1 MFERYTERARRVL
14 FFARYEASQLG
25 SISIETEHLLL
36 GLIRE
41 GKGLTSRIFA
51 RSHLSLE
58 SIRKEIE
65 GRTVFREK
73 VSTSVEIPFSAET
86 KRVLQFAAEE
96 ADRLLHNY
104 IGTEHLLLG
113 ILREERSVAATIL
126 MEKGMRLNTVREDIV
141 ALLNEKTTLT
151 RVKETPLLAEFSR
164 DLTEAAMK
172 NQLDPLVGR
181 HIEIERV
188 QQVLCRRTKNN
199 AVLIGEPGVGK
210 TAIVEGLA
218 QKIVYGDVPHF
229 LADKRLLA
237 LDISLIVAG
246 TKYRGQFEERL
257 KAIMKELTENPNI
270 IVFIDELHTLVG
282 AGSAEGSLDAAN
294 ILKPALS
301 RGEIRCIGATTPS
314 EYRKY
319 IEKDRSLERRFQAI
333 KVDPP
338 NERETIE
345 VLMGVK
351 DRYETFHHVE
361 YTTEAIEAAVY
372 QSSRYITDRFLPDKA
387 IDLVDEAGARAKLR
401 EAGYSEEFGEIN
413 RSIRV
418 AVEQMETAV
427 SEKNF
432 EKAQFYREQEVQA
445 RENLQFVREKF
456 DVKSSTRRV
465 VVGKGEIDE
474 VVSKWTGVPL
484 TSINQDEGD
493 KLLHMED
500 ALHNRVISQ
509 DAAISA
515 LSRAIRRS
523 RAGLKSPNRP
533 VGSFIFLGPT
543 GVGKTELARAIAN
556 FLFGSDHALI
566 RFDMSEYME
575 KHSVSKLIGSP
586 PGYVG
591 HEEGGQLTE
600 KVKRNPYSV
609 VLLDEVEKAHPDL
622 FNILLQV
629 FEDGHLTDGL
639 GNRVNFKNTI
649 IIMTSNIGARFIQ
662 KKASLGFQSA
672 DSGVISPQRQRHG
685 ARRGEEDVQPGVHQ
699 PHRRDHRLRGALGR
713 RPPDHHQAAREAGER
728 QPGRPPAPPRARAG
742 SHRLDHRADVQGS
755 LVRRPSAAPRD
766 PALYRGSAVRG
777 AHPRAPQGGRHPGVP
792 RCGEPGVP
800 SGRRDR
806 ERPPAGLTRLRM
818 GGPCHGYGAAS
829 ARPLGSLARLR
840 SSKLMAWPLPGPSV
854 RAAAGR
860 SQPPIM
866 RVFALLLV
874 ALAAA
879 GEVRAQTPPAGT
891 PVRPGPV
898 RRRRAIFPR
907 RSAARPSRRPAGCPR
922 PAPARSS
929 TRSCSA
935 SRSRAEAP

>member
-41 GKGLTSRIFA
+41 GKGLTSRIFS

-58 SIRKEIE
+58 NIRKEIE

-73 VSTSVEIPFSAET
+73 VSTSVEIPFSTET

-113 ILREERSVAATIL
+113 ILREERSVASMVL
-126 MEKGMRLNTVREDIV
+126 SEKGMRLNTVREDIV
-141 ALLNEKTTLT
+141 QLLNEKTAVS

-164 DLTEAAMK
+164 DLSDAATK
-172 NQLDPLVGR
+172 NNLDPLVGR
-181 HIEIERV
+181 SVELERV
-188 QQVLCRRTKNN
+188 QQVLCRRSKNN

-218 QKIVYGDVPHF
+218 QRIVCGEIPHF

-257 KAIMKELTENPNI
+257 KSIMKELAENPNI

-282 AGSAEGSLDAAN
+282 AGAAEGSLDAAN

-314 EYRKY
+314 EFRKY

-333 KVDPP
+333 KVEPP
-338 NERETIE
+338 SEAESLEILSGIKE
-345 VLMGVK
+345 K
-351 DRYETFHHVE
+351 YESFHHVA
-361 YTTEAIEAAVY
+361 YAPEAMEAAVY

-401 EAGYSEEFGEIN
+401 ESGYRDEFGEVN
-413 RSIRV
+413 KSIRV
-418 AVEQMETAV
+418 AVEQMENATAQKDY
-427 SEKNF
+427 ER
-432 EKAQFYREQEVQA
+432 AQFFREQEVLA
-445 RENLQFVREKF
+445 RENLQFIREKF
-456 DVKSSTRRV
+456 DVKNGDNKAAVT
-465 VVGKGEIDE
+465 KQDIDE

-484 TSINQDEGD
+484 ASINQDESA
-493 KLLHMED
+493 KLLNMEEE
-500 ALHNRVISQ
+500 LHKRVISQ
-509 DAAISA
+509 QLAISA
-515 LSRAIRRS
+515 LARAIRRS
-523 RAGLKSPNRP
+523 RAGLKSPDRP
-533 VGSFIFLGPT
+533 VGSFVFLGPT
-543 GVGKTELARAIAN
+543 GVGKTELARALAN
-556 FLFGSDHALI
+556 VLFGSDASLV

-600 KVKRNPYSV
+600 KIKRHPYSV
-609 VLLDEVEKAHPDL
+609 VLLDEIEKAHPDL

-649 IIMTSNIGARFIQ
+649 IIMTSNIGARYIQ
-662 KKASLGFQSA
+662 KKASVGFQS
-672 DSGVISPQRQRHG
+672 S
-685 ARRGEEDVQPGVHQ
+685 E
-699 PHRRDHRLRGALGR
+699 
-713 RPPDHHQAAREAGER
+713 AREIQRSVSEMVLGEVKR
-728 QPGRPPAPPRARAG
+728 TFNPEFVNRVDEIIVFEALTDDDLRKIMAMLIEQLNKNLLDRAL
-742 SHRLDHRADVQGS
+742 SIRLTSEVVDWIIEAT
-755 LVRRPSAAPRD
+755 
-766 PALYRGSAVRG
+766 
-777 AHPRAPQGGRHPGVP
+777 
-792 RCGEPGVP
+792 C
-800 SGRRDR
+800 RDR
-806 ERPPAGLTRLRM
+806 S
-818 GGPCHGYGAAS
+818 YG
-829 ARPLGSLARLR
+829 ARPL
-840 SSKLMAWPLPGPSV
+840 
-854 RAAAGR
+854 
-860 SQPPIM
+860 
-866 RVFALLLV
+866 
-874 ALAAA
+874 
-879 GEVRAQTPPAGT
+879 
-891 PVRPGPV
+891 
-898 RRRRAIFPR
+898 RRAIQRYVEDPLSEELIR
-907 RSAARPSRRPAGCPR
+907 GRLESGEVEVYLDAGALAYRAAGLELEGSRLV
-922 PAPARSS
+922 
-929 TRSCSA
+929 
-935 SRSRAEAP
+935 

>member
-172 NQLDPLVGR
+172 NALDPLVGR
-181 HIEIERV
+181 HVEIERV

-229 LADKRLLA
+229 LADKRILA

-301 RGEIRCIGATTPS
+301 RGEIRCIGATTPA

-319 IEKDRSLERRFQAI
+319 IEKDRSLERRFQAV

-338 NERETIE
+338 SEKETIE

-351 DRYETFHHVE
+351 DRYEQFHHVE
-361 YTTEAIEAAVY
+361 YTNEAIEAAVY
-372 QSSRYITDRFLPDKA
+372 QSNRYITDRFLPDKA

-401 EAGYSEEFGEIN
+401 EAGYSSEEFGEIN
-413 RSIRV
+413 RSIRM
-418 AVEQMETAV
+418 AVENMETAV
-427 SEKNF
+427 VEKNF
-432 EKAQFYREQEVQA
+432 EKAQYYRDQEVQA
-445 RENLQFVREKF
+445 RETLQYVREKF
-456 DVKSSTRRV
+456 DVKTNTRKV
-465 VVGKGEIDE
+465 TVGKSDIDE

-493 KLLHMED
+493 KLLHMEE
-500 ALHNRVISQ
+500 ALHKRVISQ
-509 DAAISA
+509 DKAISA

-523 RAGLKSPNRP
+523 RAGLKNPNRP
-533 VGSFIFLGPT
+533 VGSFVFLGPT
-543 GVGKTELARAIAN
+543 GVGKTELARALAN

-609 VLLDEVEKAHPDL
+609 VLLDEIEKAHPDL

-662 KKASLGFQSA
+662 KKAGLGFQTA
-672 DSGVISPQRQRHG
+672 DTG
-685 ARRGEEDVQPGVHQ
+685 AIARSVSDMVLGEVRKTFNPEFINRIDEIIVFEALS
-699 PHRRDHRLRGALGR
+699 DDDLRTI
-713 RPPDHHQAAREAGER
+713 
-728 QPGRPPAPPRARAG
+728 
-742 SHRLDHRADVQGS
+742 
-755 LVRRPSAAPRD
+755 
-766 PALYRGSAVRG
+766 
-777 AHPRAPQGGRHPGVP
+777 
-792 RCGEPGVP
+792 
-800 SGRRDR
+800 
-806 ERPPAGLTRLRM
+806 TRLLVKQLNDNLVDRKITLELA
-818 GGPCHGYGAAS
+818 PEVVDWIIEQTCKDRSYG
-829 ARPLGSLARLR
+829 ARPLRRAIQRYIEDPLSEELIRGHLKGGDIEVYLDAGSLAY
-840 SSKLMAWPLPGPSV
+840 
-854 RAAAGR
+854 
-860 SQPPIM
+860 
-866 RVFALLLV
+866 
-874 ALAAA
+874 
-879 GEVRAQTPPAGT
+879 
-891 PVRPGPV
+891 
-898 RRRRAIFPR
+898 
-907 RSAARPSRRPAGCPR
+907 RPAGQPQEGR
-922 PAPARSS
+922 RLV
-929 TRSCSA
+929 
-935 SRSRAEAP
+935 

>member
-14 FFARYEASQLG
+14 FFARYEATQLG
-25 SISIETEHLLL
+25 STSIETEHLLL

-73 VSTSVEIPFSAET
+73 VSTSVEIPFSVET
-86 KRVLQFAAEE
+86 KRVLGFAAEE
-96 ADRLLHNY
+96 ADRLLHTY

-113 ILREERSVAATIL
+113 ILREERSVASSIL
-126 MEKGMRLNTVREDIV
+126 YEKGMRLASVRDDIV
-141 ALLNEKTTLT
+141 QLLNEKTAPA
-151 RVKETPLLAEFSR
+151 RPKETPLLAEFSR

-181 HIEIERV
+181 DVELERV

-229 LADKRLLA
+229 LADKRVLA

-301 RGEIRCIGATTPS
+301 RGEIRCIGATTPG

-319 IEKDRSLERRFQAI
+319 IEKDRSLERRFQAV

-338 NERETIE
+338 SEKDTIQ

-351 DRYETFHHVE
+351 DRYESFHHVE
-361 YTTEAIEAAVY
+361 YTQEAIEAAVY

-387 IDLVDEAGARAKLR
+387 IDLIDEAGARAKLR
-401 EAGYSEEFGEIN
+401 EAETSSEMGEIN
-413 RSIRV
+413 RSIRM
-418 AVEQMETAV
+418 AVEGIGSAS
-427 SEKNF
+427 SERNHEQVWKF
-432 EKAQFYREQEVQA
+432 REQESQA
-445 RENLQFVREKF
+445 REAQQVVRERLDLKAGA
-456 DVKSSTRRV
+456 RRV
-465 VVGKGEIDE
+465 SVGRQEIDE

-484 TSINQDEGD
+484 TSINEDESQ
-493 KLLHMED
+493 KLLRMEEE
-500 ALHNRVISQ
+500 LHQRVISQ
-509 DAAISA
+509 EKAISA

-523 RAGLKSPNRP
+523 RAGLKNPTRP

-543 GVGKTELARAIAN
+543 GVGKTELARALAN

-609 VLLDEVEKAHPDL
+609 VLLDEIEKAHPDL

-639 GNRVNFKNTI
+639 GNRVNFKNAI
-649 IIMTSNIGARFIQ
+649 VIMTSNIGARYIQ
-662 KKASLGFQSA
+662 KKASMGFQSTDLREVQKSVSDMVLAEVKRTFNPEFINRVDEIIVFDQLSDDDLRRITMLLIGSLNVHLA
-672 DSGVISPQRQRHG
+672 DRQLRIDVLPEVIDWIIDATCRDRSYGARPLRRAIQRYIEDPLSEELIRGELRTGVIEIYLEHG
-685 ARRGEEDVQPGVHQ
+685 TLAWRSTGQP
-699 PHRRDHRLRGALGR
+699 D
-713 RPPDHHQAAREAGER
+713 
-728 QPGRPPAPPRARAG
+728 
-742 SHRLDHRADVQGS
+742 
-755 LVRRPSAAPRD
+755 
-766 PALYRGSAVRG
+766 
-777 AHPRAPQGGRHPGVP
+777 
-792 RCGEPGVP
+792 
-800 SGRRDR
+800 SGRR
-806 ERPPAGLTRLRM
+806 
-818 GGPCHGYGAAS
+818 
-829 ARPLGSLARLR
+829 LA
-840 SSKLMAWPLPGPSV
+840 V
-854 RAAAGR
+854 T
-860 SQPPIM
+860 
-866 RVFALLLV
+866 V
-874 ALAAA
+874 
-879 GEVRAQTPPAGT
+879 
-891 PVRPGPV
+891 
-898 RRRRAIFPR
+898 
-907 RSAARPSRRPAGCPR
+907 
-922 PAPARSS
+922 
-929 TRSCSA
+929 
-935 SRSRAEAP
+935 